1 MQPVRQE
8 GRSTIEPN
16 DALWLTLNIKR
27 MDRLAAEQRLSDARM
42 GRAQCIAAIMDG
54 GRSLSIA
61 LVR

>member
-1 MQPVRQE
+1 VRQE

-16 DALWLTLNIKR
+16 DALWLTLNVKG
-27 MDRLAAEQRLSDARM
+27 MDRLVAKKRLSNARM

-54 GRSLSIA
+54 SRSLSIA